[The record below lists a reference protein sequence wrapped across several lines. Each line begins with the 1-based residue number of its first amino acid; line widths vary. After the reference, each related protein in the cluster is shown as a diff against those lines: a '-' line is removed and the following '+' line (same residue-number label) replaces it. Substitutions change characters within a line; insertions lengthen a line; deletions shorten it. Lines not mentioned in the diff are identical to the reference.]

1 MHFVIIRNNANDEAL
16 LVYDIYSWVCCYQ
29 EKWTLVPDPKQ
40 NLKTNC
46 PICPNIQDFGQYFH
60 GWPTLIRIVM
70 PEKRIF
76 GRITNSHSSK
86 IIPRLWCIQGDFL
99 RRLFATQH
107 LWFGQTKYDLYYFRK
122 CKGWLNST
130 LNAYVFFL
138 QILTTLN
145 SSYPNW
151 LIKENLPKTNTIYA
165 DLEFVKCFTQERFS
179 FLGPRR
185 PLVLPLVDPS
195 VCPPTLKISIT

>member
-1 MHFVIIRNNANDEAL
+1 MMHPGSRGGICQCRQCRWQCKIFASGVNFSIFTLFLCFFLLKPLKLGEIYGVKFFFLKIRRCKIFDKFH
-16 LVYDIYSWVCCYQ
+16 VC
-29 EKWTLVPDPKQ
+29 L
-40 NLKTNC
+40 
-46 PICPNIQDFGQYFH
+46 
-60 GWPTLIRIVM
+60 
-70 PEKRIF
+70 
-76 GRITNSHSSK
+76 
-86 IIPRLWCIQGDFL
+86 GDFL

-195 VCPPTLKISIT
+195 VCPPTLKIWIT